1 MKEKNGFFSLE
12 NRMWQLLVLLA
23 LGITWGSSFML
34 MKQGL
39 KAFNGFEVAVIRL
52 SFSFLFLLPFLWNDL
67 RKIPRKKYLW
77 LALAGWLGNGLP
89 SFLFAIGLSRIN
101 SSLGGII
108 NSTAPI
114 FTLIIGSTLFGLHF
128 KKAAIGGILIGL
140 AGTVYLVATGSGSG
154 NSSNLYYAL
163 LPLLGSVCYG
173 FSTNIIKT
181 RLYELKPMVVT
192 GGALS
197 FVAPVVIPL
206 MFVMQLPSAALQDNV
221 HATAFFYSA
230 LLGVVG
236 TSLAVLVFNYLIKH
250 TSVLFA
256 ASVTYI
262 IPVFAMAWGF
272 VFGEDITVHYFLGM
286 GIIILGVWL
295 VNRAK

>member
-1 MKEKNGFFSLE
+1 MESKARFFSLE
-12 NRMWQLLVLLA
+12 NKLWQLLVLLI
-23 LGITWGSSFML
+23 LGMTWGSSFIL

-39 KAFNGFEVAVIRL
+39 KGYNGFEVAVIRL
-52 SFSFLFLLPFLWNDL
+52 SFSFLFLLPLLWKEL
-67 RKIPRKKYLW
+67 RQIPVRKYLW

-89 SFLFAIGLSRIN
+89 AFFFAIGLSRIN

-128 KKAAIGGILIGL
+128 KKAAVGGVLIGL
-140 AGTVYLVATGSGSG
+140 AGTIYLVATGKGKGDDSHM
-154 NSSNLYYAL
+154 YYAL
-163 LPLLGSVCYG
+163 LPLMGSVCYG

-181 RLYELKPMVVT
+181 RLQELKPLVVT
-192 GGALS
+192 GGALA
-197 FVAPVVIPL
+197 FVAPVAIPA
-206 MFVMQLPSAALQDNV
+206 MFILDLPARAFSGTVAGM
-221 HATAFFYSA
+221 AFFYSM

-286 GIIILGVWL
+286 GVIILGVWL